1 MSQFFGGLFFCTPRG
16 GDLILVCGSCRME
29 RMLRHKVP
37 TYTHHTGCSISG
49 GVVLVIDRRSG
60 LGYIEKQVAGN
71 DNDVTGI
78 PIIHMHHSVHVIL

>member
-1 MSQFFGGLFFCTPRG
+1 MPLRSQGRSS
-16 GDLILVCGSCRME
+16 D
-29 RMLRHKVP
+29 HKVP

-71 DNDVTGI
+71 DNDVTGL
-78 PIIHMHHSVHVIL
+78 PIIHMHYSIHAILQRLGWLRGKNFNYLPVACGCV